1 MSPHLTTAETLVLEV
16 LVAHKLLGAPHSTL
30 DKCLWVKPQL
40 ETLREHGLVTWTFDE
55 DANFRV
61 TSTDQLMSAPEA
73 ITIAARLTHGPSPA
87 ASSPGALA

>member
-1 MSPHLTTAETLVLEV
+1 MSRQLTTAETLVLEV
-16 LVAHKLLGAPHSTL
+16 LVAHKLLGNQHSTL
-30 DKCLWVKPQL
+30 DGRLWVKPQL

-73 ITIAARLTHGPSPA
+73 ITIAARLTHGPSRA

>member
-1 MSPHLTTAETLVLEV
+1 MSRQLTTAETLVLEI
-16 LVAHKLLGAPHSTL
+16 LVAHSLLGAQHSTL
-30 DKCLWVKPQL
+30 DGRLWVKPQL

-61 TSTDQLMSAPEA
+61 ISTEQLMSAPEA
-73 ITIAARLTHGPSPA
+73 IMIAARLTRDVRT

>member
-1 MSPHLTTAETLVLEV
+1 MSPHLTTAESLVLEV

-30 DKCLWVKPQL
+30 DRCLWVKPQL

-61 TSTDQLMSAPEA
+61 ISTEQLMSAPEA
-73 ITIAARLTHGPSPA
+73 IMIAARLTHDVRA

>member
-1 MSPHLTTAETLVLEV
+1 MSPHLTTAESLVLEV

-30 DKCLWVKPQL
+30 DRCLWVKPQL

-61 TSTDQLMSAPEA
+61 TSTEQLMSAPEA
-73 ITIAARLTHGPSPA
+73 IMIAARLTQDVRA
-87 ASSPGALA
+87 ASTPGALA